1 MVTLEIVKRL
11 TEGNIYFS
19 AYNAMLSTS
28 DHSRHYPLNIQTAVC
43 CFRKQIWA
51 DCAGNLF
58 LVSPQDGMV
67 QLGKAK
73 VFPQLQVGPVADPS
87 VVTGFPEEP
96 GLVLHTVLL

>member
-51 DCAGNLF
+51 ECGESLSRF
-58 LVSPQDGMV
+58 TTRRDGPAW
-67 QLGKAK
+67 QSQGLSSA
-73 VFPQLQVGPVADPS
+73 
-87 VVTGFPEEP
+87 P
-96 GLVLHTVLL
+96 GRSRC